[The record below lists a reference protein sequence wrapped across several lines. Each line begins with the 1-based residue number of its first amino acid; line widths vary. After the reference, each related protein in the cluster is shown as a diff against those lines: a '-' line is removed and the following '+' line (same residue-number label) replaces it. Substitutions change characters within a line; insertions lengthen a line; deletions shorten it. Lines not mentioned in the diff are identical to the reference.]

1 MNTTESGKQSS
12 SQVTIYEMTRIGV
25 FTAMAIAAAVLVR
38 FGGSVVPFSLL
49 PLVMCLAGGILG
61 PRPGAYSMLAYML
74 LGLMGLPVFASP
86 PYGGLAYV
94 FTPSF
99 GFVPGF
105 VLGAY
110 AVGVVSRKARP
121 QHNLPKAHMTAL
133 LFTAN
138 TVGVLVYYAIGL
150 PYLGVI
156 LNVYYG
162 QPTSVIQVLKIGFMP
177 FIVPDLIKAFA
188 AAAITRAV
196 IGSFARRLA
205 CRPASGRQAM

>member
-12 SQVTIYEMTRIGV
+12 SQVNLSEMTRIGV

-105 VLGAY
+105 VLG
-110 AVGVVSRKARP
+110 P
-121 QHNLPKAHMTAL
+121 TP
-133 LFTAN
+133 
-138 TVGVLVYYAIGL
+138 
-150 PYLGVI
+150 LG
-156 LNVYYG
+156 
-162 QPTSVIQVLKIGFMP
+162 
-177 FIVPDLIKAFA
+177 
-188 AAAITRAV
+188 
-196 IGSFARRLA
+196 
-205 CRPASGRQAM
+205 

>member
-1 MNTTESGKQSS
+1 MNVTTPNKGIRSR
-12 SQVTIYEMTRIGV
+12 VTIHQMTHIAL
-25 FTAMAIAAAVLVR
+25 FTAMAVTAAVLVR
-38 FGGSVVPFSLL
+38 FGSSIVPFSLL

-61 PRPGAYSMLAYML
+61 PRSGAYSMLAYML

-86 PYGGLAYV
+86 PYGGFAYV

-110 AVGVVSRKARP
+110 AVGAVSKQIGSQYTLSKTR
-121 QHNLPKAHMTAL
+121 MTVAY
-133 LFTAN
+133 FMSN
-138 TVGVLVYYAIGL
+138 TVGVLVYYAMGL

-162 QPTSVIQVLKIGFMP
+162 QPTSITQVLQLGLMP
-177 FIVPDLIKAFA
+177 FIVPDLVKAFI
-188 AAAITRAV
+188 AAAIARAV
-196 IGSFARRLA
+196 VTSSVRM
-205 CRPASGRQAM
+205 RPII